1 MNGKLDPEERVLSR
15 NFTVYSKDGCPYCEK
30 VEQVLKMTGLNFVT
44 YKLDKHFDREGF
56 ISEFGEGST
65 FPQLTLND
73 IHLGGC
79 QESIKHMQK
88 EKICC
93 QL

>member
-15 NFTVYSKDGCPYCEK
+15 NFTVYSRDGCPYCEK
-30 VEQVLKMTGLNFVT
+30 VAQVLEMTGLNFVT

-65 FPQLTLND
+65 FPQVIVNGKK
-73 IHLGGC
+73 LGGC
-79 QESIKHMQK
+79 VQTVEYLQEKN
-88 EKICC
+88 
-93 QL
+93 LV